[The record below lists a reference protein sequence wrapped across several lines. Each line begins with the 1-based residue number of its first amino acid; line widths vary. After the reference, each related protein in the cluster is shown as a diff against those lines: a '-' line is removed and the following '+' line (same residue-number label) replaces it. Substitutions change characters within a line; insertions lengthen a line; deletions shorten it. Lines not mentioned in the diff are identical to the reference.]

1 MVNIRKI
8 KMNDHFYAVIMAG
21 GGGTRLWPVSRKQ
34 SPKQM
39 LRIIGNQSLFQ
50 LAVERLRN
58 LFPAERIFVI
68 TLAEQAVALHTE
80 CPELPLENFLIEPAP
95 RGTASVVGLA
105 ASFIKRKDSEGV
117 MAVLTADHIIE
128 NKILFQQL
136 LSAAFD
142 IARDNYLVTLGI
154 EPTYP
159 STGYGY
165 IESGKLLEGKYEISP
180 HEVKRFI
187 EKPDEQKAKQFLSE
201 GGYYWNSG
209 MFIWKVER
217 ILEEFDLQMPVLK
230 GTLDLLYSVMG
241 SPGYDELLKKEW
253 PSITPQ
259 TIDYG
264 IMENAAQVVVLP
276 AKGLQWS
283 DVGSWD
289 SLLDFLERDDNG
301 NVIIGDKQVT
311 LDTKNSILYQSKSN
325 RLVVTIGLEDIVI
338 IDTKDALLV
347 CKRGE
352 TQKVRKIVEL
362 LKQSKMQEY
371 L

>member
-1 MVNIRKI
+1 MDN
-8 KMNDHFYAVIMAG
+8 HFYAVIMAG

-50 LAVERLRN
+50 LAVKRLGG
-58 LFPAERIFVI
+58 LFPPEQIFVV
-68 TLAEQAVALHTE
+68 TLAEQADALQKE

-105 ASFIKRKDSEGV
+105 ASYIKHKDKEAV

-128 NKILFQQL
+128 NNELFQQL
-136 LSAAFD
+136 LATACT
-142 IARDNYLVTLGI
+142 IAKEDYLVTLGI
-154 EPTYP
+154 EPTFP

-165 IESGKLLEGKYEISP
+165 IESGKLLESKFGLLA

-187 EKPDEQKAKQFLSE
+187 EKPDEQKAKQFLDN
-201 GGYYWNSG
+201 GGYFWNSG

-217 ILEEFDLQMPVLK
+217 ILKEFDLQMPVLK

-241 SPGYDELLKKEW
+241 DPNYKEFLGKEW
-253 PSITPQ
+253 PRITPQ

-264 IMENAAQVVVLP
+264 IMEKAAQVAVLS
-276 AKGLQWS
+276 AKGLGWS

-289 SLLDFLERDDNG
+289 SLFDFLKRDEHG
-301 NVIIGDKQVT
+301 NVALGNNQIAI
-311 LDTKNSILYQSKSN
+311 DTKNSIIYQSTSN
-325 RLVVTIGLEDIVI
+325 RLVVTLGLEDIVV
-338 IDTKDALLV
+338 IDTNDALLI

-352 TQKVRKIVEL
+352 TQKVRQIVEL
-362 LKQSKMQEY
+362 LKQNKMQNY

>member
-1 MVNIRKI
+1 MKI

-21 GGGTRLWPVSRKQ
+21 GGGTRLWPVSRKK

-50 LAVERLRN
+50 LAVERLSN
-58 LFPAERIFVI
+58 LFPPERIFVV
-68 TLAEQAVALHTE
+68 TLAEQASELHME
-80 CPELPLENFLIEPAP
+80 CPEVPVENYLIEPAP

-105 ASFIKRKDSEGV
+105 ASYIKHKDSAAV

-128 NKILFQQL
+128 NQELFQQL
-136 LSAAFD
+136 LTTAFE
-142 IARDNYLVTLGI
+142 IACKEYLVTLGI

-165 IESGKLLEGKYEISP
+165 IESGKLLTGKFKIPPY
-180 HEVKRFI
+180 EVKRFI
-187 EKPDEQKAKQFLSE
+187 EKPDEQKARQFISD

-217 ILEEFDLQMPVLK
+217 ILEEFDLQMPILK
-230 GTLDLLYSVMG
+230 ETLDLLYSVMD
-241 SPGYDELLKKEW
+241 SPDYDELLNREW

-264 IMENAAQVVVLP
+264 IMEKATKVIVLP
-276 AKGLQWS
+276 TKGLQWS

-289 SLLDFLERDDNG
+289 SLLDFLKRDDNG
-301 NVIIGDKQVT
+301 NVIIGDKQIT
-311 LDTKNSILYQSKSN
+311 LDTKNSILYQSKSD
-325 RLVVTIGLEDIVI
+325 RLVVTIGLDDIVI
-338 IDTKDALLV
+338 IDTGDALLV

-362 LKQSKMQEY
+362 LKQSKMQEF